1 MHKNDVFQNGRIKF
15 ATWVLNTNTD
25 SWVPA
30 QNSNQNPQ
38 DQSSSGN
45 MKLELELSLVLV
57 PIHLRNPGRIHF
69 CKKAFI
75 FFQMQCSV
83 IMPEPHIYCQMA
95 LAQPMPKG
103 K

>member
-1 MHKNDVFQNGRIKF
+1 MHKNDVFQTGRIKF

-45 MKLELELSLVLV
+45 MKLELGVKLGPS
-57 PIHLRNPGRIHF
+57 
-69 CKKAFI
+69 
-75 FFQMQCSV
+75 
-83 IMPEPHIYCQMA
+83 PHPSQESREDSF
-95 LAQPMPKG
+95 L
-103 K
+103 